1 MTIWYFLKLHIYL
14 HSDSGIAFPGIKKRE
29 RKHQYGELC
38 TISSIAVV
46 SAMAKIGNNIHKQ
59 MNSGTLM

>member
-14 HSDSGIAFPGIKKRE
+14 HSDSGIALQGLKKRE

-38 TISSIAVV
+38 TISSVAVV
-46 SAMAKIGNNIHKQ
+46 FAMAEIGNNTHKQ